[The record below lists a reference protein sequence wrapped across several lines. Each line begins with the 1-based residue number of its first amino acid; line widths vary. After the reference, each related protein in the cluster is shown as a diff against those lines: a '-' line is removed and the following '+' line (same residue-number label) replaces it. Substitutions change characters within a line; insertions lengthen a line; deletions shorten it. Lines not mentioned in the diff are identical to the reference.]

1 MKINRLK
8 KSLQDGNIAIGASV
22 ASSSALIAEHLG
34 IGGFDFV
41 TIDLQ
46 HGEANIDDLQRLLYA
61 IDSTE
66 AASSVRVPVNEP
78 GMIQRC
84 LDLGAQ
90 CVVVPN
96 VDTVDQAK
104 AVVDAT
110 RYPPLGRRSWG
121 PIRSAI
127 FTDADYFH
135 QANQQALVL
144 VMLESGEAVEN
155 AEEIL
160 ALEGIDG
167 CVIGPNDLNLSCGN
181 VAQFPKMTDAVERCI
196 DQILSAAKKCG
207 KVAGIAGAA
216 GQANQRIEQGFQFL
230 FCGLDVRMV
239 ADSTKLLLSGI
250 RR

>member
-8 KSLQDGNIAIGASV
+8 KSLQDGNVVLGASV

-46 HGEANIDDLQRLLYA
+46 HGEATVDDLQRLLYA

-66 AASSVRVPVNEP
+66 ATASVRVPVNEP

-84 LDLGAQ
+84 LDLGAL

-96 VDTVDQAK
+96 VDTVDQAR
-104 AVVDAT
+104 AVVDAA

-127 FTDADYFH
+127 FTDAEYFH
-135 QANQQALVL
+135 QANEQLLVL
-144 VMLESGEAVEN
+144 VMLESSEAVEN

-160 ALEGIDG
+160 ALPGLDG
-167 CVIGPNDLNLSCGN
+167 CLIGPNDLNLSCGD
-181 VAQFPKMTDAVERCI
+181 VAQFPKMAASTEQCI
-196 DQILSAAKKCG
+196 DRILAAAKKSG
-207 KVAGIAGAA
+207 KVAGIAGASDHTT
-216 GQANQRIEQGFQFL
+216 QRIEQGFQL
-230 FCGLDVRMV
+230 IFCGLDVRMV
-239 ADSTKLLLSGI
+239 ADSARLLLARI